1 MEARTWIAVLRIV
14 ALTALL
20 TLGPGEAPAQEASAG
35 VVVSSLSGLPAFLAY
50 FCTSLVVTAG
60 YLYSYTRI
68 TQHDEFELIAVNVP
82 GAAVSLGLSL
92 LGFAMP
98 VASAIAH
105 AANIVDCI
113 IWSVIALIVQV
124 IVYYLVRIRCRT
136 SPSALR
142 RASWRR
148 PSGSAWHRPPAA
160 C

>member
-1 MEARTWIAVLRIV
+1 
-14 ALTALL
+14 
-20 TLGPGEAPAQEASAG
+20 
-35 VVVSSLSGLPAFLAY
+35 
-50 FCTSLVVTAG
+50 VVTAG

-124 IVYYLVRIRCRT
+124 IVYYLVRIPVPDLSKRIAAGELA
-136 SPSALR
+136 PAIWLGLASATGGLLSA
-142 RASWRR
+142 ASMTW
-148 PSGSAWHRPPAA
+148 
-160 C
+160 